1 MVHGNSSTSPEL
13 SEASVSL
20 PQAGSTMTEF
30 DATKIAKI
38 CHMGTEHF
46 QAQLQ
51 STEHR
56 LAILSKWDI
65 PKGAKVLEL
74 GCGQGDCTAVL
85 AELVSPNG
93 HVTAVDPGSLDYG
106 SPYTLGQAQNN
117 ISSSMLGPRITWK
130 HADPTEFLE
139 NDDGEYDIAVL
150 VLCTWYF
157 ASPEV
162 LSDMLLTLAKSK
174 VDKVCIAEWS
184 LSSAQAQSHI
194 LATLA
199 QAAVQY
205 HKPSSSSNIRTLFS
219 PAVLEASA
227 IEAGLKLQSS
237 SILIPAENVL
247 DGLWEV
253 QMVLGAEFM
262 KDLDSFVKDD
272 RQKALIKSM
281 RDAVQASYEQ
291 AGGRKQILSMDVW
304 CATFAKA

>member
-1 MVHGNSSTSPEL
+1 
-13 SEASVSL
+13 
-20 PQAGSTMTEF
+20 MTDF

-65 PKGAKVLEL
+65 PKGSRVLEL

-85 AELVSPNG
+85 AELVGPNG
-93 HVTAVDPGSLDYG
+93 HVTAVDPGYLDYWFG
-106 SPYTLGQAQNN
+106 
-117 ISSSMLGPRITWK
+117 RVFTWK
-130 HADPTEFLE
+130 HADPIEFLK

-157 ASPEV
+157 ASPKV

-184 LSSAQAQSHI
+184 LSSTQAQCHI
-194 LATLA
+194 LAALA
-199 QAAVQY
+199 QAALQY

-237 SILIPAENVL
+237 TILIPADNVL
-247 DGLWEV
+247 DGVWEV
-253 QMVLGAEFM
+253 QMVLGAAFM

-272 RQKALIKSM
+272 RQK
-281 RDAVQASYEQ
+281 RPDQASYEQ
-291 AGGRKQILSMDVW
+291 AGGRKQIRSMDVW
-304 CATFAKA
+304 CATFVKA